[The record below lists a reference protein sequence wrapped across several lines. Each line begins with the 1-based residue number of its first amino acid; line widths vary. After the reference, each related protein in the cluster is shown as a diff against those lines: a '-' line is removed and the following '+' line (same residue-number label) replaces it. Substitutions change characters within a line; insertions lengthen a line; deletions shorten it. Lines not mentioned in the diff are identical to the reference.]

1 MDCNIVIFNFMCSL
15 VFDTDVT
22 QAQKQSSEQFMV
34 VTEVLR

>member
-15 VFDTDVT
+15 VSDTDVT
-22 QAQKQSSEQFMV
+22 QVQKQSSEQFMV